1 MPSIATK
8 RIRIGTLTVFVGR
21 DRDLVLRQVFQEY
34 PDKVVLNGS
43 DCTIDPM
50 MWISQH
56 IRRWKLKPIAFFH
69 TGPSADF
76 WSGVVI
82 ERTDLHEVKVRF
94 KREYNIPLEE
104 VIEIWK
110 RE

>member
-1 MPSIATK
+1 MSGIATK
-8 RIRIGTLTVFVGR
+8 RIRIGTLTVYIGR
-21 DRDLVLRQVFQEY
+21 DRDLVLRQVFNDF

-43 DCTIDPM
+43 DCKVDPM
-50 MWISQH
+50 SWISMH
-56 IRRWKLKPIAFFH
+56 IRKWQIKPVAFFH

-82 ERTDLHEVKVRF
+82 DRDDLSEVKQRF
-94 KREYNIPLEE
+94 RREFNMPMEE